1 MDFTESNMPRTETVL
16 KPASDIWIE
25 EALAQAVEFQEDK
38 RRYFNEKITKLAVL
52 LEEVRSLIKK
62 IFSEQEQTALLNA
75 LEASFGGSAE
85 EALTSPEVDLGSQ
98 VESMSQHLNV
108 LKLRILESGRGISI
122 SKIN

>member
-25 EALAQAVEFQEDK
+25 EALAQAVEFHEDK

-62 IFSEQEQTALLNA
+62 IFSEQEQTGLLNA

-85 EALTSPEVDLGSQ
+85 EALTSPEVDLESQ